1 MTLST
6 RLVVI
11 CSLLLAASALQWV
24 LWYYLES
31 PGQLQPVE
39 LLKPIKDFPINL
51 EQWRGFAREPDD
63 DQKLYGDEYIQRYYM
78 DPSREQAVALWLTY
92 SRIGDDRN
100 HHPEVCMVAA
110 GKVED
115 RAVRQTCPV
124 EGAGD
129 PVEQYR
135 FTGPAGDRQ
144 WVFYWH
150 YTLPPP
156 DEGQLHPLQRLY
168 QRLRHRPSSIT
179 VEVFA
184 PDNSPA
190 DVESARQFVRLVDA
204 ALREHVG
211 PTAIRSSSRLNVT
224 VVEPDRLPEPK

>member
-1 MTLST
+1 MTWSA
-6 RLVVI
+6 RLISV
-11 CSLLLAASALQWV
+11 CLLLLGASAVQWA
-24 LWYYLES
+24 LWSSLEA
-31 PGQLQPVE
+31 PGLPKPVE
-39 LLKPIKDFPINL
+39 LLKPIKDFPMNL
-51 EQWRGFAREPDD
+51 EHWRGFDRDPDD
-63 DQKLYGDEYIQRYYM
+63 DQKLYGDEYIQRYYV
-78 DPSREQAVALWLTY
+78 DPSREQHVALWLTY

-115 RAVRQTCPV
+115 LAARQVCPV
-124 EGAGD
+124 EGKGD

-150 YTLPPP
+150 YTLPSP
-156 DEGQLHPLQRLY
+156 EEKKLNALQRLY

-184 PDNSPA
+184 PDNSLS
-190 DVESARQFVRLVDA
+190 DVDSARQFVRLVDA
-204 ALREHVG
+204 ALRKHVG
-211 PTAIRSSSRLNVT
+211 PTAIRSSSRLQVT
-224 VVEPDRLPEPK
+224 VVEPDRVPDPK